1 MTAPAPGSQITCDY
15 SLYERLTFGAVL
27 SICTMSQPNF
37 ADAIAEKYGAPV

>member
-15 SLYERLTFGAVL
+15 VAYEFSNWKVL
-27 SICTMSQPNF
+27 LSMRTISQPNF